1 MQAGAEMPDVHA
13 PPFFIECKAGK
24 SIRLMA
30 ALNQAR
36 DGLKR
41 HMASKHPDPFEHP
54 IVVAKFD
61 RQEPV
66 VLMPLP
72 VFEELV
78 QKAYKK
84 KK

>member
-1 MQAGAEMPDVHA
+1 
-13 PPFFIECKAGK
+13 
-24 SIRLMA
+24 MA